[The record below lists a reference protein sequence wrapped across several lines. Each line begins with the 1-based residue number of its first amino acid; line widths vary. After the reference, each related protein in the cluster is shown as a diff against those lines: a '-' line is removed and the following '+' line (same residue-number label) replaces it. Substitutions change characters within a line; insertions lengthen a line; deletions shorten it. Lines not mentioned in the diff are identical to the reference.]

1 MLAELGQDP
10 QWKRVPLARCCR
22 HPALSQFPFLRSS
35 SPSALPDP
43 LPAFRFA
50 SHQMLYLQ
58 LLLLLKNVPWLPRAY
73 RIRVNIIC
81 MKLKALCI
89 VIAHK
94 PTRTA
99 PPCCMHWRNIPAQ
112 TSLLPVPL
120 VLCPHLDALLSSLL
134 QSSPPF
140 WLPSSRG
147 TGTSADSLPLL
158 VVHYS
163 LFFLLTLTLYV
174 FNRHITI
181 ICIFCTEP
189 ALPQC
194 RPAVAC
200 VGNNLHLLQITRSQS
215 TFQIID
221 ISPLYPM
228 FTTI

>member
-22 HPALSQFPFLRSS
+22 HPALSQFPFLHSS

-94 PTRTA
+94 PTRYCTPVLHALAQYPGTDLPSPRAVGALPTPGRPLIQPPPVLSALLAPIFPWHWHICRPPA
-99 PPCCMHWRNIPAQ
+99 PPRGILLIIFSPYVNTLCLQLPYHNYLHILHRACPA
-112 TSLLPVPL
+112 TVPASSD
-120 VLCPHLDALLSSLL
+120 LC
-134 QSSPPF
+134 
-140 WLPSSRG
+140 W
-147 TGTSADSLPLL
+147 
-158 VVHYS
+158 
-163 LFFLLTLTLYV
+163 
-174 FNRHITI
+174 
-181 ICIFCTEP
+181 
-189 ALPQC
+189 
-194 RPAVAC
+194 
-200 VGNNLHLLQITRSQS
+200 
-215 TFQIID
+215 
-221 ISPLYPM
+221 
-228 FTTI
+228 